1 MANNTVNGIIYDE
14 FNVPMIN
21 VTVQAYDKDLRSA
34 QLLGAAATDVNGFY
48 TISYDIKDYVGSDYK
63 TADIF
68 IRVLNANGVL
78 LGESPVN
85 FNVPAEFV
93 LDFKIG
99 NTPIKGLNEFD
110 ALVQKIK
117 LLTVPQQVDIAD
129 LQETDKF
136 KDISFLAHETGEDA
150 TKIAFL
156 PIAFTLS
163 RSGGQIIIPE
173 AVLYGLFRLQFPTT
187 LNALS
192 LIKSDSIAD
201 GIKTAVSENI
211 ISARWG
217 DQAQID
223 SIVQRLNALAR
234 SAILSGSDD
243 QSKAFKQVI
252 AAALPEPQQKTFV
265 AVYLANEKTPE
276 KFWESL
282 SQQTGFTD
290 PKVIDGIQTV
300 LKLNLLTN
308 SVPALTTL
316 LYNEQKQN
324 PALKE
329 IRGFASFTYDDWH
342 TRITQLVS
350 TGDLKTFPAGIEG
363 NTPEEKTVNYATAIT
378 KLVESL
384 HLTGVFANRLSKDTS
399 NAFKNAKTDLT
410 TFFANNIDY
419 DLKNNNIHKLFD
431 KSNLT
436 GIAPANR
443 PRLKQELVAI
453 NLLYKITDDYP
464 QVSALRL
471 DGLDSA
477 TALVNKYSPARFSE
491 KFAASMSPETAAA
504 IYKKAQ
510 QIDNRATALAMSIKM
525 RNDIPVYAINGSTND
540 APQDYVSLFGDTNCD
555 CEHCQ
560 SVYSPSA
567 YFVDILHLI
576 MKYHSDAYNQLTTR
590 RPDLIHILLTCKNT
604 NTPLPYIDLVNELL
618 EYAIAPIPPYPHY
631 QTTNSAEELLAY
643 PEHVHT
649 AAYNLLKTAT
659 SAFNLPLNL
668 PLEETRLFL
677 DKLGVKRYRLMELYR
692 GKQTNSQYDDLPIA
706 AEYLQL
712 SQEELKIVNGTTPM
726 PVNLGRV
733 TDFLR
738 DTGLTYREML
748 QLLECYFIN
757 PLAGGQRS
765 IKIVSTDPDDQA
777 TCKIELLKLQTTSP
791 QSLKVNPF
799 IRLWKKTGWDIFDLD
814 RAFTALGV
822 TNFTG
827 NMNKKL
833 IIPLSHIARLKAQYK
848 LSVRDSIALWS
859 NIDIAVYYDHSL
871 EGQPKI
877 STQYEKLFQNK
888 QVTNPVDPVFSNPG
902 GLSGTLVAKS
912 GVITAALNL
921 SQKDFD
927 TLNQP
932 RFVNGNLTLQNLS
945 VLFRYAMLAKAL
957 KLSVDEVISAI
968 DLSGIN
974 PFGINLQSSDTL
986 AFIDTIAFIR
996 SSGFSIPELNGLL
1009 RNDPAVLQPVDMN
1022 TIAKVLTA
1030 LREGLK
1036 KIELPDPLGTTPEE
1050 QAKNKLQNQNSFIA
1064 DTLGTAFKTES
1075 KVINVLI
1082 NNLVKSAAD
1091 STRPAITPFID
1102 AAGFIASEGPLF
1114 TIDSSGV
1121 ITWAFPDLF
1130 NTYVL
1135 LSHTWDRISKLVSKL
1150 KISNDEFIYFQG
1162 NEGAL
1167 GISGIWNLP
1176 VPSSDSNL
1184 FPAFEN
1190 LSDIIRFRNA
1200 LASPTTD
1207 WFTLFDFAI
1216 LHNVDAKKNFIH
1228 SLAGLSTLTPATI
1241 EFLLGAATNVNDT
1254 GILKFAFPSDYLNG
1268 AAMIEVINCAN
1279 MADTLGSSAD
1289 NIAKLTIPTPT
1300 DEQENIAAAIA
1311 KSILKSKYDVTT
1323 WLSIITPLSN
1333 QLRLK
1338 KRDALTSYMLTSPE
1352 TGMASFRQNNK
1363 ITDTNSLYAHFLIDL
1378 EMDACMITS
1387 RIKQAISSM
1396 QLFVDRCLMNL
1407 EAEIVLGAD
1416 FTTQWDTW
1424 RKRYRVWEAN
1434 RKIFLYPENWID
1446 PDLRDDKSPFF
1457 KELESKLRQNE
1468 ITDET
1473 AEDALRDYLEKLDAV
1488 SNLEMIGV
1496 YPDTLTGIVH
1506 AIGRTRNIPHQ
1517 YFYTKQINKIWS
1529 AWEKI
1534 DLDIEGDHVLPVVWN
1549 NRLMLF
1555 WVTFTEKQEESG
1567 GRSTISDT
1575 GGGNMSLSTAPAPKY
1590 WEMKLAWSEYKGG
1603 KWSGKKISKDVIPSH
1618 TDPLPIPKDS
1628 FTLSSYIDAEKLYI
1642 RLHVDW
1648 LSTDNII
1655 EIGGFVFDGCQNS
1668 PSIYPSDTFPDAKF
1682 LQKLQNTDLN
1692 GMFIKES
1699 SLKDSF
1705 SVYKSGIYKKNIP
1718 MDGYR
1723 ETTIFHNTP
1732 GHFQILPNHHEIE
1745 KVKKHYFFYRN
1756 ERNNFYVHAL
1766 GGFTIP
1772 PLNDVTVLT
1781 QGVLLNRKA
1790 MGPLSLSK
1798 LPLADTPG
1806 KEVIFGGEF
1815 STFPPVFIEKHYA
1828 FQTFYHPYV
1837 CELIKTLNTSG
1848 IEGLYKNAI
1857 LDTDGAF
1864 KDGIQNRVATAIFI
1878 PQGAYDPTAVVQKP
1892 YPVEQVD
1899 FNYSGVYS
1907 IYNWELFFHI
1917 PLLIATR
1924 LSQNQKFDEARKWF
1938 HYIFDPTRS
1947 SSSDSSDAS
1956 DTKRFWITKPFKEE
1970 IEKGILSIEDL
1981 LNTASPDLDLQ
1992 LNTWEQNPF
2001 NPHALARLRPFA
2013 YMLATVMEYI
2023 KNLIAWGDQ
2032 LFQQD
2037 TIETIN
2043 EATLLYILAANTLG
2057 KKRERVP
2064 ARAIPEENSFSTIQG
2079 KLDSFSNA
2087 KVAIQSFFSLSD
2099 FGNDA
2104 GSDSSVLM
2112 PLFCI
2117 PKNDI
2122 LLGYWDTVADRLFKI
2137 RHCLNIEGVFRQLP
2151 LFEPPINPAL
2161 LVKATAAG
2169 LDLSSIL
2176 NDMNVPL
2183 PNYRFPVLLQKAN
2196 ELCNDVKGL
2205 GNELLAALEK
2215 RDAEH
2220 LSLLRS
2226 GHELNM
2232 LNAVRD
2238 IKVLQRDEAKEN
2250 LDSLNKSKDVIQARR
2265 DYYASRTFTNASEQL
2280 YFRKTKLA
2288 ASYQALSSYHDFLAS
2303 AAYTIPDQKIGSGFT
2318 LGATF
2323 GGTNIGEMLHA
2334 TAQYFSL
2341 GANCLTSDAS
2351 QANILGGYQR
2361 RQDDWKFQAQSAELE
2376 LKQIDKQ
2383 IAAGEIRLAIAEK
2396 ELENHDLQ
2404 REQSKEVDDFLKSK
2418 FTNEELYNYM
2428 VQQISSVYFQS
2439 YQLAYNMAK
2448 KVQKC
2453 FEHELGIDNASFIQ
2467 FGYWDSLKK
2476 GLLAGEKLMNDLRRM
2491 EAEYLNRN
2499 RREFEITK
2507 HISLAQMA
2515 PLSLITLK
2523 ETGKCNIYLYEWWF
2537 DMDYPGHYMRRIK
2550 NVSISIPC
2558 VVGPYTGVNCT
2569 LSLSSSEIRMDST
2582 LLNDTYEKQDDD
2594 VRFKTMFVA
2603 ISSIA
2608 TSNAQND
2615 SGMFGLNFNDER
2627 YLPFEGAG
2635 VISNWKIN
2643 MPIENN
2649 YFDFASLSD
2658 VILHISYT
2666 SRDGGDPLTKAAKTA
2681 LQDALP
2687 NQTARLFSLKHE
2699 FPNELYKFLN
2709 PEGGNEQELVVTLK
2723 PEHFPFFIRGKLS
2736 TLLIKKMDLFVESTV
2751 EGNFTS
2757 NIKVTNAAVLNGLS
2771 VARKGKETF
2780 NNVHHLDKEF
2790 AAGTRPNSLG
2800 EIRVKIKVSTAADF
2814 KSLTSDQIDNMFM
2827 LFQLGS

>member
-1 MANNTVNGIIYDE
+1 M
-14 FNVPMIN
+14 
-21 VTVQAYDKDLRSA
+21 
-34 QLLGAAATDVNGFY
+34 NGFY
-48 TISYDIKDYVGSDYK
+48 TISYDTIKTKYADSDYK
-63 TADIF
+63 TPDIF

-110 ALVQKIK
+110 ALVQKI
-117 LLTVPQQVDIAD
+117 LPLTTPQKVAIAD

-156 PIAFTLS
+156 PIAYKMSESVQQKIAPVF
-163 RSGGQIIIPE
+163 
-173 AVLYGLFRLQFPTT
+173 YGLFRLQFPTA
-187 LNALS
+187 LNALL

-211 ISARWG
+211 ISAKWG
-217 DQAQID
+217 DQTQID
-223 SIVQRLNALAR
+223 SIVQTLNGLAPD
-234 SAILSGSDD
+234 AILSGSDD
-243 QSKAFKQVI
+243 QSKAFKQVLG
-252 AAALPEPQQKTFV
+252 AALPNPQQQQAFV

-276 KFWESL
+276 KFWETL
-282 SQQTGFTD
+282 SKQTGFTD

-316 LYNEQKQN
+316 LYTEQKQN
-324 PALKE
+324 PALKD

-363 NTPEEKTVNYATAIT
+363 NTPKEKTVNYATATT
-378 KLVESL
+378 KLVQSL
-384 HLTGVFANRLSKDTS
+384 YPTDVFANRLSKDTS
-399 NAFKNAKTDLT
+399 NAFKEAKTDLT

-436 GIAPANR
+436 GITNK
-443 PRLKQELVAI
+443 PRLKNELMAI
-453 NLLYKITDDYP
+453 NRLSKITDDYP

-510 QIDNRATALAMSIKM
+510 QIDKHATVVAISRKMSY
-525 RNDIPVYAINGSTND
+525 DIPVHVINGSKND
-540 APQDYVSLFGDTNCD
+540 APPDYETMFGDTSCD

-576 MKYHSDAYNQLTTR
+576 MKYHSDAYTQLTTR
-590 RPDLIHILLTCKNT
+590 RRPDLIYILLTCKNT

-618 EYAIAPIPPYPHY
+618 EDTIAPIPPVIVNGVPTYPHY

-643 PEHVHT
+643 PEHVNT

-668 PLEETRLFL
+668 PLEETRLYL
-677 DKLGVKRYRLMELYR
+677 DKLGVERYQLMELYR
-692 GKQTNSQYDDLPIA
+692 EKQTDSQYDDLPIA

-726 PVNLGRV
+726 PVNLGMV

-738 DTGLTYREML
+738 DTGLTYIEML

-765 IKIVSTDPDDQA
+765 IKIVSTSPDPDQQA
-777 TCKIELLKLQTTSP
+777 TCKIEELKLQTTSP

-848 LSVRDSIALWS
+848 LNVRYSIALWS

-888 QVTNPVDPVFSNPG
+888 QVTNPVDLDFRDPVR
-902 GLSGTLVAKS
+902 LSGTLGTKS

-974 PFGINLQSSDTL
+974 PFGNSLQTSGTL

-1009 RNDPAVLQPVDMN
+1009 RNDPAVLQPVDIN

-1036 KIELPDPLGTTPEE
+1036 KIELLGPLGTDPEE
-1050 QAKNKLQNQNSFIA
+1050 QAKNKRQNQNSFIT

-1082 NNLVKSAAD
+1082 NSLVKSAAD
-1091 STRPAITPFID
+1091 STKPAITPFID

-1135 LSHTWDRISKLVSKL
+1135 LSHTWDRISKLVPKL

-1176 VPSSDSNL
+1176 VPSSDGIL

-1190 LSDIIRFRNA
+1190 LSNIIRFRNA

-1216 LHNVDAKKNFIH
+1216 LHGVDAKKNFIH
-1228 SLAGLSTLTPATI
+1228 SLAGLSNVTPANM

-1254 GILKFAFPSDYLNG
+1254 GILKFTFPSDYLKG
-1268 AAMIEVINCAN
+1268 AALIEVINCAN

-1300 DEQENIAAAIA
+1300 DEAAAIV

-1338 KRDALTSYMLTSPE
+1338 KSGALTSHILTSPE
-1352 TGMASFRQNNK
+1352 TGMANFRQINK

-1407 EAEIVLGAD
+1407 EAGIVLGAD

-1496 YPDTLTGIVH
+1496 YPDTLTGIVYV
-1506 AIGRTRNIPHQ
+1506 IGRNKNVPHK
-1517 YFYTKQINKIWS
+1517 YYLTKQINKIWS

-1555 WVTFTEKQEESG
+1555 WGMFTEKQDESG
-1567 GRSTISDT
+1567 GSSTISNT
-1575 GGGNMSLSTAPAPKY
+1575 GDGNMSLSTAPAPKY
-1590 WEMKLAWSEYKGG
+1590 WEMKLAWSEYKHG
-1603 KWSGKKISKDVIPSH
+1603 KWTAKKISKNAINAISSLL
-1618 TDPLPIPKDS
+1618 TPLSVTKAHLS
-1628 FTLSSYIDAEKLYI
+1628 LSSLIDDEKLYI
-1642 RLHVDW
+1642 RLYIVW
-1648 LSTDNII
+1648 ASPGAENPITDSIVQKHA
-1655 EIGGFVFDGCQNS
+1655 FLFDGCHNS
-1668 PSIYPSDTFPDAKF
+1668 PSIYTSVFTPALTALK
-1682 LQKLQNTDLN
+1682 KLQNTDLD

-1705 SVYKSGIYKKNIP
+1705 SVYDSGIYKKLRRS
-1718 MDGYR
+1718 DGYR
-1723 ETTIFHNTP
+1723 ETTITIFNNTP
-1732 GHFQILPNHHEIE
+1732 GNFQILPNHHEIE
-1745 KVKKHYFFYRN
+1745 KEKNSTFFYCN
-1756 ERNNFYVHAL
+1756 EHNNFYVHAL

-1781 QGVLLNRKA
+1781 QGVLINRKA
-1790 MGPLSLSK
+1790 IVPLSLSK
-1798 LPLADTPG
+1798 LPLADTSG

-1815 STFPPVFIEKHYA
+1815 STFPPVFIRKHYA

-1947 SSSDSSDAS
+1947 SVSDSSDAS

-1992 LNTWEQNPF
+1992 LNNWEQNPF
-2001 NPHALARLRPFA
+2001 NPHAVARLRPFA
-2013 YMLATVMEYI
+2013 YMRAAVMQYI

-2032 LFQQD
+2032 FFQQD

-2043 EATLLYILAANTLG
+2043 EATLLYVLAANMLG
-2057 KKRERVP
+2057 KKPERVP
-2064 ARAIPEENSFSTIQG
+2064 ARAIPEENSFSTRQG

-2099 FGNDA
+2099 VSDA
-2104 GSDSSVLM
+2104 DGSIDSIPM

-2151 LFEPPINPAL
+2151 LFEPPINPML

-2183 PNYRFPVLLQKAN
+2183 PNYRFQVLLQKAN

-2226 GHELNM
+2226 SHELNM
-2232 LNAVRD
+2232 LNAIRD
-2238 IKVLQRDEAKEN
+2238 IKISQRDEAKEN
-2250 LDSLNKSKDVIQARR
+2250 LDSLNKSKDVIQTRR
-2265 DYYASRTFTNASEQL
+2265 DYYASRQYMNISEVL
-2280 YFRKTKLA
+2280 YFTLTGG
-2288 ASYQALSSYHDFLAS
+2288 ASLIQAGLEIGNLLSSSLYAVPDF
-2303 AAYTIPDQKIGSGFT
+2303 KFGSGFT
-2318 LGATF
+2318 IGPIYGGSNKGSASDAGIKSLQSLVSLLRLGA
-2323 GGTNIGEMLHA
+2323 EM
-2334 TAQYFSL
+2334 
-2341 GANCLTSDAS
+2341 
-2351 QANILGGYQR
+2351 ANIKGGFDR
-2361 RQDDWKFQAQSAELE
+2361 RKDDWKFQEQSAKLE

-2448 KVQKC
+2448 KAQKC
-2453 FEHELGIDNASFIQ
+2453 FEHELGIENASFIQ

-2523 ETGKCNIYLYEWWF
+2523 ETGKCLISLDEWLF
-2537 DMDYPGHYMRRIK
+2537 DMDYPGHFMRRIK

-2569 LSLSSSEIRMDST
+2569 LSLSRSEIRMDAT
-2582 LLNDTYEKQDDD
+2582 LGDTPYEKQPDD
-2594 VRFKTMFVA
+2594 VRFKTMFGV

-2615 SGMFGLNFNDER
+2615 SGMFGLNFHDER

-2635 VISNWKIN
+2635 VISTWKIN

-2699 FPNELYKFLN
+2699 FPNEWYKFLN
-2709 PEGGNEQELVVTLK
+2709 PEGGNDQELVVTLK

-2736 TLLIKKMDLFVESTV
+2736 TLLIKEMYLFVESTV
-2751 EGNFTS
+2751 AGNFTS

-2771 VARKGKETF
+2771 VDRKGEEQF
-2780 NNVHHLDKEF
+2780 NNVHHLFKDF
-2790 AAGTRPNSLG
+2790 AAGTQPNSLG

-2827 LFQLGS
+2827 LFQLVS